1 MRKLK
6 LLIAACAL
14 MGVSQMFAQQTD
26 VTSTYLTNA
35 NFSTGTPIDNGICT
49 YGKDMAGNNTPYYGA
64 QAVSG
69 WTNESTG
76 VTDSGYDNCTLAGGI
91 FAYGSTPF
99 LGGSGYTAPT
109 TDPDGNTGNALGLLA
124 VWGGSIQY
132 THDVTLPAGSYTL
145 RFKVY
150 NATSGSGNSSGVIT
164 TDLFGFVPNE
174 GAAYYAPNNT
184 FAIGQW
190 VNVAVTFNLAAETV
204 GKISMGYVGPA
215 ESSKMPH
222 LFVDNVK
229 ILKNTYYEDVT
240 NKVNK
245 TGWTGAGDG
254 YQGGGINTARQYGD
268 KSIGRHIYQ
277 TVSGLENGTYE
288 VALYSISQKEWN
300 GSLASDAGNVA
311 YVFAAEGA
319 YELKEWINARAR
331 AAYPGDENLGIY
343 TLSGVKVTGGTLTL
357 GMGLAQADLT
367 EWHHVQIKSLIR
379 TNAPDLTDFANA
391 LALAV
396 SNAEALNGLIP
407 TAAYNAIQAVVAEKN
422 KTYTTGDD
430 YQAATTAINTAIGTY
445 GSATMQANYAE
456 YKTFVQAINA
466 LKAVAVTADTESAKT
481 TNTSTLET
489 AMSDIDAAVE
499 AVTDDASTIT
509 TQIQSMKAAGK
520 AYITGLV
527 PADPDNAPFDM
538 TFLIVNPTFVNNNT
552 TGWSGDTDKVGFG
565 QKCGNA
571 EFYQQEF
578 DIYQT
583 LTDMPKATYQLKV
596 KAFNRPGWASAVI
609 PAYVNAEDKKNGTYG
624 THSVIYV
631 NSGEQAIYNAASA
644 MNTTAKGGSESS
656 ATVNEVTYYIPNDM
670 NAANTYFNAGNYDN
684 SVTVL
689 CTTGSIKFGFKSVE
703 THVDGDWTIF
713 DDFRLY
719 MTGAL
724 DLSAFKDDLSAA
736 VTAANAIA
744 EGTIPSAVY
753 TSLQNTIATYNKDY
767 ETADEYSTAI
777 SAINAAKDAASLLVT
792 PYADWKKI
800 KAFADALVAVT
811 NDNDEANG
819 TLRTAINDNNTS
831 VEAATAEG
839 TITTATATLKTAM
852 TTYVNTAN
860 PVGDGAQFDCTFML
874 TNPDVSGFANGD
886 KPAGWYCDYS
896 GTAWHNPS
904 VNRNAVSLDGT
915 KNATYEFWTEN
926 AVATNEFT
934 VYQKVTLPV
943 GTFTMSCLAFADA
956 NGVAG
961 ATNNQVY
968 FFANDTQG
976 SKIVSQPNKLAEAAI
991 SFVNSSE
998 QEVKIGLKALTDN
1011 QYRWMGIG
1019 YVELY
1024 KVPAKTYTV
1033 DEDAAW
1039 DNATAGAGDVTL
1051 NRTIK
1056 AGVNTLVLPFSMTQA
1071 EVESTFGTDSKVY
1084 EVKSYDAAAANISFG
1099 VKEGISANEPCLLK
1113 ATATGTTYTLEGRTI
1128 VAGEPVKAGT
1138 NVTMTGTYA
1147 ASITV
1152 PTGNYIVS
1160 GDKLYNVD
1168 SNVTLKNTRAYI
1180 TVTEPTPARVLTM
1193 SFGDDATGIAT
1204 IENGE
1209 LKVETGVIYDLS
1221 GRKVTAPA
1229 KGIYVI
1235 NGKKIVK

>member
-14 MGVSQMFAQQTD
+14 LGAGQTWAQTD

-35 NFSTGTPIDNGICT
+35 DFSSGTPIDNNVCT
-49 YGKDMAGNNTPYYGA
+49 YGKDMANNGTTYYGA
-64 QAVSG
+64 QAIDG
-69 WTNESTG
+69 WTNASEG
-76 VTDSGYDNCTLAGGI
+76 AEDSGNANSKLAGAL
-91 FAYGSTPF
+91 FAYGSTPW
-99 LGGSGYTAPT
+99 LAGSGTVAPA
-109 TDPDGNTGNALGLLA
+109 TDPNGNAGNAAGLCA
-124 VWGGSIQY
+124 VWAGKVQY
-132 THDVTLPAGSYTL
+132 TQDVTLPAGSYTV
-145 RFKVY
+145 RFQVY

-164 TDLFGFVPNE
+164 TDLFGFVE
-174 GAAYYAPNNT
+174 DGGTAHYAPNNT

-190 VNVAVTFNLAAETV
+190 STVAVTFQLSAETA
-204 GKISMGYVGPA
+204 GKISMGYVGPSGNA
-215 ESSKMPH
+215 AMPH

-229 ILKNTYYEDVT
+229 ILSNEMYTDCT
-240 NKVNK
+240 SKVNS
-245 TGWTGAGDG
+245 TGWTGASDG
-254 YQGGGINTARQYGD
+254 YQGSTINTARQYGD
-268 KSIGRHIYQ
+268 KSVGRHIYQ

-331 AAYPGDENLGIY
+331 ATYPGDENLGIY

-509 TQIQSMKAAGK
+509 TQIQAMKAAGK

-552 TGWSGDTDKVGFG
+552 TGWSGDTNKVGFG

-777 SAINAAKDAASLLVT
+777 NAINAAKDAASLLVT

-934 VYQKVTLPV
+934 VYQKVALPE

-956 NGVAG
+956 NGVEG

-976 SKIVSQPNKLAEAAI
+976 SKIVSQPNKLAEASI

-998 QEVKIGLKALTDN
+998 QEVKIGLKALTGN

-1033 DEDAAW
+1033 DEAAAW
-1039 DNATAGAGDVTL
+1039 DNTTAGAGEVTL
-1051 NRTIK
+1051 NRNIK

-1071 EVESTFGTDSKVY
+1071 EVESYFGAGSKVY

-1128 VAGEPVKAGT
+1128 VAGEPVMAGT

-1147 ASITV
+1147 ATMYA
-1152 PTGNYIVS
+1152 PTDSYIVS
-1160 GDKLYNVD
+1160 GDKLYKVD
-1168 SNVTLKNTRAYI
+1168 SNVTLKNTRAYV
-1180 TVTEPTPARVLTM
+1180 TVTEPTSARVLTM